1 MMSDE
6 YSPPIWSVPIPNT
19 ELWLAEFAIILGC
32 EARPAAIAVAIQS
45 LKDELKRA
53 VESIPK
59 HRTAARDAVIREMR
73 QTAVNCGMR
82 SSCAISGW
90 MKLST
95 EPDGEP

>member
-1 MMSDE
+1 MSDE
-6 YSPPIWSVPIPNT
+6 YRSPIWSVPIPNT
-19 ELWLAEFAIILGC
+19 DLWLDEFAIILGC

-73 QTAVNCGMR
+73 NASVNCGHRRTCMLTDF
-82 SSCAISGW
+82 

-95 EPDGEP
+95 EPDGE